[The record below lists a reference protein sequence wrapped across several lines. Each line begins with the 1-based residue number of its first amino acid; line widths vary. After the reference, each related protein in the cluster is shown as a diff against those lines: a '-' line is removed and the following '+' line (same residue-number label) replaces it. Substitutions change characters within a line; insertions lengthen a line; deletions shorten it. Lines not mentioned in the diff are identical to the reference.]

1 MASTVGLLLV
11 IEAAVQLQFPTTE
24 VRNVPV
30 FLGTSSFHL
39 GGTVVQESQLITFIF
54 AVAVTT
60 VLTVMLVLPAL
71 CGRYATRANQEA
83 ASAPLP
89 PTSPAVGRG

>member
-1 MASTVGLLLV
+1 MPVVVT
-11 IEAAVQLQFPTTE
+11 AAVAAAALLPVLVLGPRAGLESLQPFA
-24 VRNVPV
+24 VVV
-30 FLGTSSFHL
+30 L
-39 GGTVVQESQLITFIF
+39 GGL
-54 AVAVTT
+54 VTT
-60 VLTVMLVLPAL
+60 VVTVMLVLPAL